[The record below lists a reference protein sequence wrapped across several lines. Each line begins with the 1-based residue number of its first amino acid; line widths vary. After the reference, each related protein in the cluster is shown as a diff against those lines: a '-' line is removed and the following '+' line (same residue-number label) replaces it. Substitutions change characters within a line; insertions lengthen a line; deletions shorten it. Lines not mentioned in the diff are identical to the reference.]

1 MVAGLVLGHV
11 SYSNINLSHFFT
23 DKVLNKHERYKLN
36 FACAGEKSGDLPA
49 VH

>member
-1 MVAGLVLGHV
+1 MVGLVLGHV
-11 SYSNINLSHFFT
+11 SYSNTNLSHFFT
-23 DKVLNKHERYKLN
+23 DKSLNKHEHYKLH